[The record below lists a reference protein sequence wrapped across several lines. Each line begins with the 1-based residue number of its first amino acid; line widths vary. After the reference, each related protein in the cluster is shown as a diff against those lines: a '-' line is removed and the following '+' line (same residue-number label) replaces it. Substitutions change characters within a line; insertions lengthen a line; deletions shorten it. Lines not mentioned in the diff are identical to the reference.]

1 MLWGMLNTL
10 QLLSFLPLLNIHVS
24 PVMSI
29 FFTRVNFI
37 NSNFLYISE
46 KVKAEYRCIRT
57 YQSWIDK
64 FNFMNL
70 LKEIISKASSS

>member
-46 KVKAEYRCIRT
+46 KAKAEYRCIRT
-57 YQSWIDK
+57 Y
-64 FNFMNL
+64 
-70 LKEIISKASSS
+70 